1 MFSTV
6 EEGIE
11 AIARGEMIIV
21 TDDSGRENEGD
32 LIMATEKVTPEAIN
46 FMATHGRGLIC
57 APITVDR
64 AAQLRLLE
72 MPGKKDRYG
81 TAFTFSIDAKEGTT
95 TGISAYDRAVT
106 AKMLVN
112 PEATHDDFYIPGH
125 LFPLIAKD
133 GGVLERPGHTETA
146 IDLARLAG
154 FTPAGV
160 ICEIMA
166 EDGTM
171 ACGDQIVDFAKTHGL
186 KLITVED
193 LVTYRKANDPDPMPR
208 DKTIRRVDTSGRVSM
223 PSRFTDMPF
232 DLHGYVSR
240 LDGTEHVA
248 LVYGDVTNQKNVLV
262 RVHSECLTGD
272 VLHSA
277 RCDCG
282 EQLDLALTKIVE
294 EGKGVL
300 VYLKQEGRGI
310 GLVNKIRAYALQDK
324 GMDTVE
330 ANVELGFEPDL
341 RCYKLAAEILEDLK
355 VESIRLMT
363 NNPDKVSGLEENGTK
378 ILERIPIVI
387 DPREPNKFYLETK
400 RKRMGHIL

>member
-1 MFSTV
+1 MYSTI
-6 EEGIE
+6 EEGIR
-11 AIARGEMIIV
+11 AIAAGEMVIV

-32 LIMATEKVTPEAIN
+32 LIIATEKITPEAIN

-57 APITVDR
+57 APITADR
-64 AAQLRLLE
+64 AAELRLME

-81 TAFTFSIDAKEGTT
+81 TAFTFSVDARHGTT
-95 TGISAYDRAVT
+95 TGISAFDRAVT
-106 AKMLVN
+106 AKLLVDPN
-112 PEATHDDFYIPGH
+112 AKHEDFYIPGH

-133 GGVLERPGHTETA
+133 GGVLERPGHTEAA
-146 IDLARLAG
+146 IDLARLADLP
-154 FTPAGV
+154 PAGV

-171 ACGDQIVDFAKTHGL
+171 ACGDQITEFAKTHSL

-193 LVTYRKANDPDPMPR
+193 LVAYRKNNDPDPAPR
-208 DKTIRRVDTSGRVSM
+208 DKTISRIDTSGRVSM
-223 PSRFTDMPF
+223 PSRFTDTPF
-232 DLHGYVSR
+232 DLHGYVSK

-248 LVYGDVTNQKNVLV
+248 LVYGNVQNKKNVLV

-282 EQLDLALTKIVE
+282 EQLDVALAKIVE
-294 EGKGVL
+294 EESGVL

-324 GMDTVE
+324 GMDTVD

-341 RCYKLAAEILEDLK
+341 RCYSLAAEILDDLK
-355 VESIRLMT
+355 VKSIRLMT
-363 NNPDKVSGLEENGTK
+363 NNPEKVSGLESSGIEVC
-378 ILERIPIVI
+378 ERIPIVI
-387 DPREPNKFYLETK
+387 EPRDPNRFYLETK
-400 RKRMGHIL
+400 RTRMGHIL